1 MIKMNSIKEK
11 YLREVESGMEYPKR
25 TKKYFLKELCPL
37 IDEYIAEHPEATVED
52 LYVEFGRPNDYKNNL
67 ADNEVYAA
75 MLKKAE
81 KKSRIFLILCIAF
94 GIIAALAIA
103 FIVYLIRQ
111 YSGTTGV
118 SNIIVD

>member
-1 MIKMNSIKEK
+1 MNSIKDK
-11 YLREVESGMEYPKR
+11 YLREVESGMEYSKR

-81 KKSRIFLILCIAF
+81 KRSRLFLILCIVL

-103 FIVYLIRQ
+103 FVVYLISR
-111 YSGTTGV
+111 YSGTTEIT
-118 SNIIVD
+118 NIIID

>member
-1 MIKMNSIKEK
+1 MNSIKDK
-11 YLREVESGMEYPKR
+11 YLREVESGMEYSKR

-52 LYVEFGRPNDYKNNL
+52 LYGEFGRPNDYKNTL

-81 KKSRIFLILCIAF
+81 KKSRLFLILCIVL
-94 GIIAALAIA
+94 GIIAVLAIA
-103 FIVYLIRQ
+103 FIIYLIRE
-111 YSGTTGV
+111 YGGTTEV
-118 SNIIVD
+118 SNIHVHEA